1 MFFQNLTMRPT
12 INELS
17 NSDRF
22 RLLKTLHHK
31 EIVDF
36 VLENLRQLHA
46 PIVFYYLFNLLLLL
60 YVIFF
65 GIYSIYTG
73 YLGGKTILLYF
84 LAGIFLGMVIVIPFH
99 ELLHGVAYKLAG
111 ARKVKYGACLRQM
124 LFYASAPGF
133 VVGKKQFTIV
143 ALLPFVIL
151 NLVFIAGYIFLE
163 PAGQWTSLVALL
175 SHSSLCIGDFAMM
188 NFFSSRKDARL
199 FTYDD
204 PEKEAAYFYE
214 SVPQET
220 ADSER

>member
-1 MFFQNLTMRPT
+1 MRPT

-17 NSDRF
+17 NSNRF

-36 VLENLRQLHA
+36 VIENMRHFHP

-60 YVIFF
+60 YVVFF
-65 GIYSIYTG
+65 GIYSIYSEL
-73 YLGGKTILLYF
+73 LGWKAILLYF
-84 LAGIFLGMVIVIPFH
+84 LAGIFLGMIAVIPFH
-99 ELLHGVAYKLAG
+99 EFLHGVAYKIAG
-111 ARKVKYGACLRQM
+111 AGKVKYGACLRQM

-133 VVGKKQFTIV
+133 VIGKRQFTIV

-151 NLVFIAGYIFLE
+151 NLVFITGYIFLKPE
-163 PAGQWTSLVALL
+163 GQWASLVALI

-188 NFFSSRKDARL
+188 NFFSSKKEVRL

-204 PEKEAAYFYE
+204 PEKDAAYFYE
-214 SVPQET
+214 YVPRET
-220 ADSER
+220 ADSKA